1 VVDSGAVPLA
11 PAAMVDQLPAAPE
24 DPPPKIPPP
33 GLTAPPSEPGLLG
46 RMGRGGVGALK
57 GMMARSWSWGMEVL
71 CVRVAK
77 EDMRRN
83 TFVLG

>member
-24 DPPPKIPPP
+24 DPPP
-33 GLTAPPSEPGLLG
+33 GLTAPPSEPGILG